1 MWLIFNEKVTE
12 KWNLWVREQCT
23 DPHVAE
29 NWLKSQ
35 TFRLKKKGG
44 AEMHPKSKLNCP
56 NILRGFKKL
65 IIIFFVMLLKL
76 PEMNLIFDSWEIGLN
91 LFGSS
96 NFEEFHHQWLFLT
109 SCNIPKWQVLS
120 SKNHDSTL
128 PQVVYIQCEEPRV
141 EEQCG

>member
-1 MWLIFNEKVTE
+1 MLWKYYENVVNVGSIWIQLKTEKHCSKIIFKCVNSTVWPIFNEKVTE
-12 KWNLWVREQCT
+12 KWNLWVCEQCT

-35 TFRLKKKGG
+35 TFRIKKKGG

-56 NILRGFKKL
+56 NILREFKKL

-96 NFEEFHHQWLFLT
+96 NFEEFHHQ
-109 SCNIPKWQVLS
+109 
-120 SKNHDSTL
+120 
-128 PQVVYIQCEEPRV
+128 
-141 EEQCG
+141 